1 MEGVLGRGNRGMEK
15 HNEYGNA
22 QQLIAIKT
30 ESLGQEVL
38 GDKVRNDLMK
48 RSWKT
53 TYAYYK
59 A

>member
-15 HNEYGNA
+15 HNKYDKA
-22 QQLIAIKT
+22 QLIAIKT

-38 GDKVRNDLMK
+38 QDKVRNDLMK